1 MTKLMSMR
9 SLIFMTALCSGLLM
23 SCQSSE
29 NPQGSNPA
37 ADSSPTDSG
46 AQADGEA
53 GTLQVAA
60 NGEDF
65 VRQGFTSKDGWKISF
80 DHVYVNLADVTAYQ
94 TDPPFDPDAKDPL
107 QAKSEVAI
115 PAQTVDLAAGD
126 ESAAPI
132 TVGEAEAPAGQY
144 NALAWKM
151 AKATDGPAAGQTL
164 VLVGQ
169 ASKDGKTVDF
179 TLNVDREFAYTCGEF
194 VGDERKGVV
203 QPSEAA
209 DLEATFHFDHVFG
222 DGELPADD
230 EMNVK
235 ALGFAPLASIS
246 DGSSLKANWATLKQ
260 KLDPK
265 DFQALDTALV
275 GLGHVGEGH
284 CRSEQTTA

>member
-1 MTKLMSMR
+1 MKLMSTR
-9 SLIFMTALCSGLLM
+9 SLILTTALCSGLLM
-23 SCQSSE
+23 SCQSSNE
-29 NPQGSNPA
+29 SQS
-37 ADSSPTDSG
+37 SSPADSG
-46 AQADGEA
+46 AQAEAGA

-65 VRQGFTSKDGWKISF
+65 VRQGFTSKDGWEISF
-80 DHVYVNLADVTAYQ
+80 DHVYVNLEDVTAYQ
-94 TDPPFDPDAKDPL
+94 TDPPFDPDAEDPL
-107 QAKSEVAI
+107 QAKSEVTI
-115 PAQTVDLAAGD
+115 PAQMVDLAEGD
-126 ESAAPI
+126 ESASPI
-132 TVGEAEAPAGQY
+132 TVGETEAPAGQY

-164 VLVGQ
+164 VLAGQ

-203 QPSEAA
+203 EPSGAA

-235 ALGFAPLASIS
+235 ALGFAPLAALA
-246 DGSSLKANWATLKQ
+246 DGSSLKADWATLEQ
-260 KLDPK
+260 KLDSK
-265 DFQALDTALV
+265 DFQALDAALA

>member
-1 MTKLMSMR
+1 MKSMSTR

-23 SCQSSE
+23 SCQSS
-29 NPQGSNPA
+29 N
-37 ADSSPTDSG
+37 DSQSLNPTDSESPAESG
-46 AQADGEA
+46 A
-53 GTLQVAA
+53 GTLQVKA

-80 DHVYVNLADVTAYQ
+80 DHVYVNLEDVTAYQ

-107 QAKSEVAI
+107 QAKSEVTI

-126 ESAAPI
+126 ESASPI
-132 TVGEAEAPAGQY
+132 AVGETEAPAGQY

-151 AKATDGPAAGQTL
+151 SKATEGPAAGQTL
-164 VLVGQ
+164 MLVGQ
-169 ASKDGKTVDF
+169 ASKDGQTVDF

-203 QPSEAA
+203 QPNEAA

-230 EMNVK
+230 ELNAD
-235 ALGFAPLASIS
+235 ALGFAPLAALA
-246 DGSSLKANWATLKQ
+246 DGPSLKADWATLKQ
-260 KLDPK
+260 RLDPK
-265 DFQALDTALV
+265 DFQALESALV

-284 CRSEQTTA
+284 CRSELTTS